1 MKPFLIAILFFCSFK
16 PANAFT
22 LISSSIRQGWDET
35 TLTFN
40 VNETSCTAL
49 GISASTLNSAIDGA
63 IELWNKSPTSKL
75 KLARGSTVTS
85 TSATNPPTIY
95 CSNTAQ
101 SNTTAGIGGVS
112 TSGGVPVQG
121 YLYLNGDSTMDAYF
135 NNLTSTQQQVVMAH
149 EMGHVLGLG
158 HSENEYAMMYY
169 DISSKETL
177 NLSQDDI
184 DGLTWLNPRD
194 ELKSGIM
201 GCATIQEIG
210 KRMPPTDGTGSII
223 INWILVMWIAYLA
236 SRRRNQNAANADAL
250 I

>member
-1 MKPFLIAILFFCSFK
+1 MKPFLSALLFLATVQPVFG
-16 PANAFT
+16 FT

-40 VNETSCTAL
+40 VNESSCTSL
-49 GISASTLNSAIDGA
+49 GISASTLNSAIDSA

-112 TSGGVPVQG
+112 TSGGTPVQG

-135 NNLTSTQQQVVMAH
+135 NNLTSTQQQVVLAH
-149 EMGHVLGLG
+149 EIGHVLGLG

-169 DISSKETL
+169 DISSKENL

-194 ELKSGIM
+194 ELKNGIM

-210 KRMPPTDGTGSII
+210 NRMPPSSGNGSIV
-223 INWILVMWIAYLA
+223 INWILVLTIVFAA
-236 SRRRNQNAANADAL
+236 SRRRNQTAASADAL